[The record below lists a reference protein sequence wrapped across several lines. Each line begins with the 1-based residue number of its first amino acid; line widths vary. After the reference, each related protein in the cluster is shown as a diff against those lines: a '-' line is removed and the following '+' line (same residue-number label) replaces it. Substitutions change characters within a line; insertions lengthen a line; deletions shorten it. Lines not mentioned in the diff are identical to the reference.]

1 MLPNGRISLARI
13 SMNRSSS
20 EQVRDSIEA
29 EFLLSVVFAHM
40 ACRTTKSVGEDL
52 SARAR
57 FIDAVR
63 ALYDAVVG
71 DIKPLDSDARTRFT

>member
-1 MLPNGRISLARI
+1 
-13 SMNRSSS
+13 
-20 EQVRDSIEA
+20 
-29 EFLLSVVFAHM
+29 M

-52 SARAR
+52 SVRAR